1 MVLIFVI
8 VESPLEWRG
17 IWDVCL
23 GRHLIERVH
32 VVVREETWRC
42 IGSIWIASVLGETG
56 GMKNIFEVMDGAAY
70 MTLNARVL
78 LRQA

>member
-1 MVLIFVI
+1 MVLIFII

-32 VVVREETWRC
+32 IVIRGKTWQCVR
-42 IGSIWIASVLGETG
+42 SIWIASVLGETG
-56 GMKNIFEVMDGAAY
+56 GMKNIFEVMDGTAY
-70 MTLNARVL
+70 MTLNVCVL